1 MRKILEIE
9 TDIVDKDLLDEIK
22 YEKDNFEFHPLQ
34 NFFYE
39 IKQIENK
46 LFIEFSLNE
55 SKLFPYDITGEKM
68 VNVIQMIN
76 SLLKKIKSEVQINE
90 WEEEENVFQININQ
104 IKNIVF
110 LEKIL
115 DELNYKKTNFIS

>member
-1 MRKILEIE
+1 MRKIIEIE
-9 TDIVDKDLLDEIK
+9 TDVVNKDLLDEIK

-39 IKQIENK
+39 IEQIENK
-46 LFIEFSLNE
+46 LFIKFSLKE
-55 SKLFPYDITGEKM
+55 KEIFPYDITGEKM

-76 SLLKKIKSEVQINE
+76 SLLKKIKSEIQINE
-90 WEEEENVFQININQ
+90 WEEEENVFQINVNQ
-104 IKNIVF
+104 IKNIVV

-115 DELNYKKTNFIS
+115 DELTYKKTNFIS